1 MQKTQFVTLIHSESL
16 TKLNNDQL
24 KNLKII
30 ILLNINS
37 VVQREVYI
45 LYIKISKSN
54 QSRFTL
60 KAMLE
65 DFPGSAVVNNL
76 PAKAGDLG
84 SIPGPRSFH
93 MPQSNKA
100 CAPQLLSPCALDPCS
115 TREVTTVRSP
125 YTATRD

>member
-24 KNLKII
+24 KKLKII
-30 ILLNINS
+30 KLLNINS

-60 KAMLE
+60 KAHVR
-65 DFPGSAVVNNL
+65 GL
-76 PAKAGDLG
+76 PW
-84 SIPGPRSFH
+84 
-93 MPQSNKA
+93 Q
-100 CAPQLLSPCALDPCS
+100 CS
-115 TREVTTVRSP
+115 G
-125 YTATRD
+125 